1 MIRLIGGFHE
11 WTVATSTLTLMPW
24 RKRRLVRLRVQL
36 LSTFLY
42 LPDGK
47 V

>member
-1 MIRLIGGFHE
+1 MIRPIGGLHE
-11 WTVATSTLTLMPW
+11 WTAATSTLMPR

-36 LSTFLY
+36 LPTFLY